1 MTDKRMYSINLA
13 AYVMATTN
21 LIPAIRLD
29 DETNTCYMVFP
40 QCSGVDSAVKQ
51 FKGQNPQIAIHDF
64 LRAIKQIRES
74 MGVCKN
80 GRDST

>member
-1 MTDKRMYSINLA
+1 MKDKRIYSINLG

-21 LIPAIRLD
+21 LIPQLRLD
-29 DETNTCYMVFP
+29 EETNTFYMVFP
-40 QCSGVDSAVKQ
+40 QCAGVATAIRQ
-51 FKGQNPQIAIHDF
+51 FKFENPNIDLHNF

-80 GRDST
+80 GNTNT